1 MRQLWGACAVA
12 LVACGGASSMHGGDR
27 ETPADGRGTD
37 TCRLWQ
43 DSVCDWVERC
53 QPSIDRDDCDEQFQG
68 VTCKSD
74 MVANKCT
81 DMIDSGGCDGV
92 PNLCGPDE
100 IADPAPA
107 VHACEM
113 IATRFCERAV
123 TCGIAATQQDCL
135 KVEKQDCSGAF
146 SFTLDYEDCMKQ
158 IDDLDCGV
166 FLQPAVCKRVIV
178 SRAPPTVIRM

>member
-1 MRQLWGACAVA
+1 MRLLWGACAVA
-12 LVACGGASSMHGGDR
+12 LVACGGDSGSTADR
-27 ETPADGRGTD
+27 ETPTDGRGSD

-53 QPSIDRDDCDEQFQG
+53 QPDIKRQACDEQFQG

-74 MVANKCT
+74 EISSKCT
-81 DMIDSGGCDGV
+81 DSIDNAGCDGI
-92 PNLCGPDE
+92 PNLCGPDV

-113 IATRFCERAV
+113 ISERFCERAV
-123 TCGIAATQQDCL
+123 TCGISATRQDCL

-146 SFTLDYEDCMKQ
+146 SFTLDYEKCMTE
-158 IDDLDCGV
+158 IDKLDCAV
-166 FLQPAVCKRVIV
+166 FLQPALCKRVIV
-178 SRAPPTVIRM
+178 SRAPAQVIRM